1 MKFFLSSTYE
11 DLREH
16 RVKAAQAIERLGQQG
31 VRMEV
36 FGARPGDATEVVT
49 DEIAQSDAFV
59 GIYAHRYGFIPLG
72 SSKSITQQE
81 FEYAQKRAM
90 PIFAF
95 VIDEDFPWQPKYIEA
110 EPGRSSLKQFKDV
123 ISNSVVRETFTTPDE
138 LRYKVASALGRFLI
152 AQSIKEKL
160 DSIPSRD
167 SVSTASGRIQ
177 VSRRAARLG
186 GIIQGS
192 SILLVNDVPAE
203 MLGVV
208 SILEE
213 LGVDVAVATTT
224 ADAVKL
230 ASIKSFDA
238 IISDMRR
245 GVVVDEGIKFLAI
258 LESQGPH
265 PPVIFTVGQYQ
276 PDRGTPPYAFGIT
289 NRVDDLLNLI
299 FDALERR
306 RG

>member
-16 RVKAAQAIERLGQQG
+16 RAKAAQAIERLGQHG
-31 VRMEV
+31 VRMEI

-49 DEIAQSDAFV
+49 DEIARSDALV
-59 GIYAHRYGFIPLG
+59 GIYAHRYGFVPIG
-72 SSKSITQQE
+72 ASKSITQQE
-81 FEYAQKRAM
+81 LEFAQIQLM

-95 VIDEDFPWQPKYIEA
+95 VVDEDFPWPPKYVEG
-110 EPGRSSLKQFKDV
+110 EPGRSNLKKFKE
-123 ISNSVVRETFTTPDE
+123 IINNSVVRDTFTTPDE
-138 LRYKVASALGRFLI
+138 LGYKVASALGRFLI
-152 AQSIKEKL
+152 TKSIKEKL
-160 DSIPSRD
+160 DQIPLRD
-167 SVSTASGRIQ
+167 HVSTASGRDQ
-177 VSRRAARLG
+177 VSRRAARLES
-186 GIIQGS
+186 IIRGS
-192 SILLVNDVPAE
+192 RILLVNDVPSE
-203 MLGVV
+203 MFGVIT
-208 SILEE
+208 ILDS
-213 LGVDVAVATTT
+213 LGVDVSVTTTT
-224 ADAVKL
+224 AEAVQR
-230 ASIKSFDA
+230 ASAKSFDT

-245 GVVVDEGIKFLAI
+245 GVVIDEGIKL
-258 LESQGPH
+258 LTTLRGQGQH